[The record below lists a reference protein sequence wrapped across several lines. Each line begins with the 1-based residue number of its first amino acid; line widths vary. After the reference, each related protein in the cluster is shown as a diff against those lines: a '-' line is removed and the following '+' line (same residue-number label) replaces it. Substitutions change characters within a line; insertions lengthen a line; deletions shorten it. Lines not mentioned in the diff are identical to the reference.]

1 MNNDRAENNNMVGY
15 NAKNALNNQKHFNQ
29 MNGIGK
35 SKHKDNQ
42 IKFLL
47 KLLRKKTQLIIE
59 LSRSPSPNP

>member
-1 MNNDRAENNNMVGY
+1 MNQDRSECNNMVGY

-29 MNGIGK
+29 LNGIGK
-35 SKHKDNQ
+35 KKQKDTQ

-47 KLLRKKTQLIIE
+47 KLLKQKNQIIIE

>member
-47 KLLRKKTQLIIE
+47 KLLRKKTQGG
-59 LSRSPSPNP
+59 